1 VHFQEEKIKIII
13 TDDHRIFRQGVINGL
28 AAKTD
33 IEIIAEA
40 EHGLDLLEKL
50 KYLKPDIIIL
60 GINMPIM
67 DGITALPIL
76 KQKYPGIKIIMLTMY
91 DDPSMIC
98 KAITLGANAYLTKT
112 TECDEIYKAILAC
125 RENWLYI
132 TELIINAL
140 QQSSPA
146 YLKNGKPGFNMREIQ
161 ILKLLTLRKTVQ
173 DIASEIDLSERTVE
187 AIINRIKD
195 KAKVESQVELVKYA
209 EEMDLI

>member
-187 AIINRIKD
+187 AIINRIKV